1 MSVRGEYMHMTFM
14 KQKQNILFA
23 LWIHGTDIVLVHI
36 YTTYQEVEAPKP
48 EEPTNESEMR
58 EEEARRGVPVVSI
71 CGTEPCTTTHKLQL
85 QALY

>member
-58 EEEARRGVPVVSI
+58 EEEALRGVPVVSI
-71 CGTEPCTTTHKLQL
+71 CGTTHKLQL